1 MTISTEQDQVDF
13 TTWYKLWEAAVA
25 INAMCIRHGK
35 AGYWDGI
42 GESDFFHHLC
52 FPCRSLNVHTLT

>member
-42 GESDFFHHLC
+42 GESRTSSIIYVSHAG
-52 FPCRSLNVHTLT
+52 R